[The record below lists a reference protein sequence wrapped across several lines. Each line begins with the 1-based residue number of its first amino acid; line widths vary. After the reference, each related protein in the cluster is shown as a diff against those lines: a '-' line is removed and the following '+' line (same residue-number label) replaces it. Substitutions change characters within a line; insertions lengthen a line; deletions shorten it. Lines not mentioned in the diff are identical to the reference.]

1 MRPMIDRRQLLCG
14 CAGLAASLAW
24 ARYAEAADVAEPP
37 MIAREVA
44 PGSNCWYVEGLS
56 ALGSAAN
63 QNFIS
68 NAGFI
73 VTPAGVVVVDA
84 LGSPALAR
92 RLLAEIARVT
102 PQKVTHV
109 VLTHYH
115 ADHVYGLQVF
125 EEAGARI
132 IAHQAGRE
140 YLYADTARLRLEASR
155 AELAPWIDAQTR
167 LVPANEWV
175 DGQRELVV
183 GGRRLVLLPVGP
195 AHTPEDLA
203 VFVPDAGVLYAGD
216 LVFRSRIPF
225 VGQADSRNWIA
236 SLDKLLALGAKFV
249 VPGHG
254 PVSTEAAQDMR
265 LTRDYLAYLR
275 KTMGQAARDM
285 TPFDEAYKATDWS
298 AFEHLPLFGPANRM
312 NAYNTYLLMEHEE
325 P

>member
-37 MIAREVA
+37 LIAREVA

-73 VTPAGVVVVDA
+73 VTSAGVVVVDA
-84 LGSPALAR
+84 LGSPALAE
-92 RLLAEIARVT
+92 RLLAEIRKVT
-102 PQKVTHV
+102 PQQVTHV

-155 AELAPWIDAQTR
+155 ARISGTGASAALA
-167 LVPANEWV
+167 
-175 DGQRELVV
+175 
-183 GGRRLVLLPVGP
+183 
-195 AHTPEDLA
+195 
-203 VFVPDAGVLYAGD
+203 
-216 LVFRSRIPF
+216 
-225 VGQADSRNWIA
+225 
-236 SLDKLLALGAKFV
+236 
-249 VPGHG
+249 
-254 PVSTEAAQDMR
+254 
-265 LTRDYLAYLR
+265 
-275 KTMGQAARDM
+275 
-285 TPFDEAYKATDWS
+285 
-298 AFEHLPLFGPANRM
+298 
-312 NAYNTYLLMEHEE
+312 
-325 P
+325 